1 MDQAKDYWGRAE
13 QDLLDRWP
21 KGGDGEFETPAFL
34 TDAVEAGGEAEL
46 LCQMLRS
53 YDIPVL
59 RRYEKDGTLGKVV
72 LGFSGYGVKLYGNW
86 QLKKLYLHNQDDNMI
101 TLDYNQPLDFFGG
114 KTAMEVAQE
123 AYAMQSYQRK
133 SVPQLRTDGFYNGA
147 VYGLAYSNVG
157 EDTVGGDMFE
167 NLED

>member
-13 QDLLDRWP
+13 QNLLDRWP

-72 LGFSGYGVKLYGNW
+72 LGFSGYGVQLYVPASR
-86 QLKKLYLHNQDDNMI
+86 L
-101 TLDYNQPLDFFGG
+101 
-114 KTAMEVAQE
+114 EE
-123 AYAMQSYQRK
+123 ARELMKPIDEAAEK
-133 SVPQLRTDGFYNGA
+133 EEP
-147 VYGLAYSNVG
+147 
-157 EDTVGGDMFE
+157 
-167 NLED
+167 

>member
-21 KGGDGEFETPAFL
+21 KGEDGEFETPAFL

-72 LGFSGYGVKLYGNW
+72 LGFSGYGVQLYVPASR
-86 QLKKLYLHNQDDNMI
+86 L
-101 TLDYNQPLDFFGG
+101 
-114 KTAMEVAQE
+114 EE
-123 AYAMQSYQRK
+123 ARELMKPIDEAAEK
-133 SVPQLRTDGFYNGA
+133 EEP
-147 VYGLAYSNVG
+147 
-157 EDTVGGDMFE
+157 
-167 NLED
+167 

>member
-21 KGGDGEFETPAFL
+21 KDGNGEFEPPAFL

-72 LGFSGYGVKLYGNW
+72 LGFSGYGVQLYVPASR
-86 QLKKLYLHNQDDNMI
+86 L
-101 TLDYNQPLDFFGG
+101 
-114 KTAMEVAQE
+114 EE
-123 AYAMQSYQRK
+123 ARELMKPVDEAAEK
-133 SVPQLRTDGFYNGA
+133 EEP
-147 VYGLAYSNVG
+147 
-157 EDTVGGDMFE
+157 
-167 NLED
+167 